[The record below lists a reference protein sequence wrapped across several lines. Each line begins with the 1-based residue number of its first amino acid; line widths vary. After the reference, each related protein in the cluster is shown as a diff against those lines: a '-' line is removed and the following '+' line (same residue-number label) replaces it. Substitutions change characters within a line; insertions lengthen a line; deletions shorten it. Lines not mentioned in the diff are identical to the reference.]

1 MHILYITALKV
12 PHKTC
17 KKKGLP
23 AQTILICAIVGGL
36 TASLLST
43 VPLVDAAPVYDYD
56 NGSWTDLYSDNTG
69 TSARSQANVD
79 TSDGKLK
86 LTNSGGGFIAPFY
99 TTGYV
104 RTTSIGAEAGVK
116 IARWGTVTL
125 TRELPPDTSITVQVL
140 DEGNQIYPNSLLA
153 GNETGFTDSVI
164 DISDLALERTAV
176 PGSAK
181 VPRIRL
187 LITLATINTDVTPE
201 VDSVVVSWTTEQ
213 GDLSETTLADTA

>member
-1 MHILYITALKV
+1 MCFFFFFLMIRRPPRSTQSRSSAASDVYKRQALKV

-140 DEGNQIYPNSLLA
+140 DEGNQIYPCLLY
-153 GNETGFTDSVI
+153 T
-164 DISDLALERTAV
+164 SDAADAI
-176 PGSAK
+176 PC
-181 VPRIRL
+181 
-187 LITLATINTDVTPE
+187 
-201 VDSVVVSWTTEQ
+201 VDLGRRRSHK
-213 GDLSETTLADTA
+213 